1 MPLASQ
7 TTAEHVIG
15 AVEAIV
21 VNGQPTSLTMIA
33 EFLGTV
39 PNNATAALETAK
51 ATPDWFLRTVTTT
64 TSSVVP
70 SAVSRPYL
78 KQKAAVLRILIESY
92 RPFTVFRERLVAT
105 ADLNNAAQATRT
117 ICALPAHRD
126 IVKETLISLGTF
138 SRALIHEG
146 GGNYQL
152 DATSLVNAL
161 QVIASACKDM
171 TIAEGRIRDQLG
183 PLAQTVLAAQRDA
196 VIVPLAD
203 ALMRANNR
211 DGSGAVQQAGNAVES
226 HVAAMATRMGIN
238 IAGANGIIEK
248 LNRFANPRRM
258 PRYLI
263 HVGSYLGAIRNA
275 ADHGPDA
282 DINNATLGDPRC
294 YRFGVRVRGLLLHR
308 CHHWY
313 RAGINRL
320 NSGGWPSFSP
330 ITSRHSSINSGAPP
344 FSPSVGER
352 VGPELSR
359 VTRTRRS
366 RAHQARVAA
375 PKWCIL
381 VEYGNREAR
390 KQTGS
395 AEHLSAARDGE
406 AGRKHLPAA
415 PVERQPRAGRAD

>member
-21 VNGQPTSLTMIA
+21 VNGRPTSLTMIA

-39 PNNATAALETAK
+39 PNNATAALEMAIELGLVSQDGNNDYVINSPLCRFTAI
-51 ATPDWFLRTVTTT
+51 PE
-64 TSSVVP
+64 
-70 SAVSRPYL
+70 
-78 KQKAAVLRILIESY
+78 QKAAVLRILIESY
-92 RPFTVFRERLVAT
+92 RTFTVFRERLVAT
-105 ADLNNAAQATRT
+105 ADLNAAAQATRT
-117 ICALPAHRD
+117 ICTLPAHRD

-203 ALMRANNR
+203 ALIRANNR

-226 HVAAMATRMGIN
+226 HIAAMATRMGVN

-248 LNRFANPRRM
+248 LNRFAANPRRL

-282 DINNATLGDPRC
+282 DINNQPWEIRDAT
-294 YRFGVRVRGLLLHR
+294 GLEYVFVA
-308 CHHWY
+308 CSFI
-313 RAGINRL
+313 AATIGIERNQ
-320 NSGGWPSFSP
+320 
-330 ITSRHSSINSGAPP
+330 PP
-344 FSPSVGER
+344 E
-352 VGPELSR
+352 
-359 VTRTRRS
+359 
-366 RAHQARVAA
+366 
-375 PKWCIL
+375 I
-381 VEYGNREAR
+381 
-390 KQTGS
+390 
-395 AEHLSAARDGE
+395 
-406 AGRKHLPAA
+406 
-415 PVERQPRAGRAD
+415 